1 MDEETEKEISRL
13 SHEMASALLEANKR
27 ITSLE
32 RELREEPVLSPTGTK
47 VESDALKLLQYLETN
62 GRLTSKQA
70 KKILKP
76 KNHEDIS
83 RAMKYLDRKFVE
95 VNLRSRHRKTD
106 PLILECKCSLHSL
119 HSVVQAEMCKQP
131 LKH

>member
-1 MDEETEKEISRL
+1 VEKEIEKELSRISQEL
-13 SHEMASALLEANKR
+13 AETRKELHLLK
-27 ITSLE
+27 L
-32 RELREEPVLSPTGTK
+32 ELREEPVLSPAGTK